1 MSEHDEERE
10 HAIRAH
16 DQETEFFRHTNNA
29 AIEAGQIAVKSLFLI
44 NGGAVVVMLAFIAN
58 IFNDI
63 WLNAGT
69 LTKPLIFFVAG
80 VGFAVLVSALTYFTN
95 YCFASGSNSRIRKWD
110 YPFVEDTQ
118 ATKRWVRCGIGFQIC
133 AIILAVASFVAFAI
147 GVHQINDALSHV
159 L

>member
-1 MSEHDEERE
+1 MNEHDEERE

-16 DQETEFFRHTNNA
+16 NQETEFFRHTNNA
-29 AIEAGQIAVKSLFLI
+29 AIEAGHIAVKSLFLI

-63 WLNAGT
+63 ERNAET

-80 VGFAVLVSALTYFTN
+80 VGFAVLASALTYFTN
-95 YCFASGSNSRIRKWD
+95 YCFASGSHGRIRKWN
-110 YPFVEDTQ
+110 YPYVEDTK
-118 ATKRWVRCGIGFQIC
+118 ATRRWVRWGIGFQIS
-133 AIILAVASFVAFAI
+133 AIILAVASFVVFAT
-147 GVHQINDALSHV
+147 GVHQLNVALSHV